1 MARYGNFCCAYVFP
15 FLFVLLLAIGS
26 PARAEGACQDVVD
39 WYRDNDQTPPRIQL
53 VYASDAADHNAHAD
67 HNMFERARTRAL
79 LAQLKYELATGK
91 YWSIG
96 QADRDLIIEVLDDP
110 KTRLIYT
117 GKENTNPFVKVTA
130 AAQTFDGHTIKLHH
144 VAFKSDYGMSDIY
157 PPHKIASTI
166 LHELVHASLYRQSA
180 GHQANFFKE
189 HEPEAVEDQF
199 KRATACFT
207 EAHIAELDRFLRD
220 PDGYKP
226 LDAAAQAG
234 ETTPTRPPYDP
245 TNLKAAFNTLEAL
258 VNAQDAQKKA
268 LDDACHA
275 AGTWNEFLSWTR
287 EMEATGFKPDI
298 SFAPA
303 LEAEQLKLQRLE
315 TLIAKIDALS
325 RTATVQSENV
335 CKEFAQDPP
344 RLDVAKADAAATREA
359 AVNARELYGQAKQ
372 LFDDVTVSLS
382 NNEDL
387 PSLDAALE
395 QVITQNVEQIL
406 ALGDQCSEP
415 ILQMGRAS
423 DRAEANDKAAEITAK
438 KAQALQLLKDAEKAG
453 YEHADVYRVRYEA
466 LSSRFEKSRHIR
478 DIVSECRTSAKDFE
492 KLCSGMAENLNVLSE
507 QIGLEFGRRYQE
519 ALEKRRHQLDLVNG
533 AKSKADGAFGLVYYA
548 AIEAEKC
555 LRAIEVKVQGPK
567 ADTEPGQ
574 PIDPG
579 KAQVQVPD
587 CEAEKS
593 ELEAASSRIDAGDLA
608 GAGSALSAID
618 VAACPELDPLVAA
631 SRSRIAELADR
642 LIAQGRAALES
653 CDLKNAIRERI
664 LALPASAKRDALA
677 EEWKGAYAHERAARD
692 LIRQAIALNKNGQ
705 LPAATAKL
713 HEAQGIP
720 PYCASTR
727 TKLAGAI
734 AKADGRM
741 ADAEA
746 VRITEMVRACN
757 FKDSRALIKNLP
769 ESARRAELVDLWNRS
784 RNAEIDAR
792 RLLKTAMS
800 LKDAGQV
807 QSART
812 KLAEARGKAR
822 CKSTLA
828 RIDTLGKGLVQP
840 PAPTQVKDNPRDKPK
855 VASQSPDDFLVWVH
869 EADRTCCKNTGG
881 GTLPYAFH
889 ASQRRALKDGAIVLG
904 TFATHKEMMIWVC
917 ARKLKKA
924 AYNAVGV
931 YGVIG
936 PYTVS
941 RIPCEVVN

>member
-1 MARYGNFCCAYVFP
+1 MDRYGDFCCAYVFP
-15 FLFVLLLAIGS
+15 FLFVLLLAIAS

-39 WYRDNDQTPPRIQL
+39 WYRDNDQTPPHIQL
-53 VYASDAADHNAHAD
+53 AVEPDAPDQK
-67 HNMFERARTRAL
+67 MFEQVHARAL
-79 LAQLKYELATGK
+79 LAQLKYELATGT
-91 YWSIG
+91 YWGVGKSE
-96 QADRDLIIEVLDDP
+96 RDGLIAVLDDP
-110 KTRLIYT
+110 KARFIYT
-117 GKENTNPFVKVTA
+117 GKANNSIINPYTA
-130 AAQTFDGHTIKLHH
+130 AGQTLDGDTIQLHH
-144 VAFKSDYGMSDIY
+144 AAFASDLGLTDGFY
-157 PPHKIASTI
+157 PPHKIATTM
-166 LHELVHASLYRQSA
+166 LHELVHASFYRNSVL
-180 GHQANFFKE
+180 HNLNPFKE
-189 HEPEAVEDQF
+189 DVPEAAEEQF
-199 KRATACFT
+199 KGATACFT

-226 LDAAAQAG
+226 QDAAAQAG
-234 ETTPTRPPYDP
+234 EPSVSAEAFDP
-245 TNLKAAFNTLEAL
+245 RDLQAVFYSLEAL

-335 CKEFAQDPP
+335 CKEFAQEPP
-344 RLDVAKADAAATREA
+344 RLDVAKADAATTREA

-372 LFDDVTVSLS
+372 LFDDLTVSLS
-382 NNEDL
+382 NNKDL
-387 PSLDAALE
+387 PNLDVAVEKVTADSAEKISALK
-395 QVITQNVEQIL
+395 
-406 ALGDQCSEP
+406 DQCLKPVNEM
-415 ILQMGRAS
+415 LHAA
-423 DRAEANDKAAEITAK
+423 DRADANDKAAEINAK
-438 KAQALQLLKDAEKAG
+438 KTLALQLLEDAEKAG
-453 YEHADVYRVRYEA
+453 YEHADIYRARYEELSAISQKHGQLRDSA
-466 LSSRFEKSRHIR
+466 LS
-478 DIVSECRTSAKDFE
+478 CRSNAGEFKD
-492 KLCSGMAENLNVLSE
+492 LCTEMEENLNTLRE
-507 QIGLEFGRRYQE
+507 QISLEFARRYRA
-519 ALEKRRHQLDLVNG
+519 ALAKRSQQLDLANG
-533 AKSKADGAFGLVYYA
+533 SKSKADGAFGLVYYA
-548 AIEAEKC
+548 AIKAEKC
-555 LRAIEVKVQGPK
+555 LRAIEAKEQDPK
-567 ADTEPGQ
+567 ADTETGQ

-579 KAQVQVPD
+579 KAQVQAPD
-587 CEAEKS
+587 CQAEKS
-593 ELEAASSRIDAGDLA
+593 ELEAASARIDGGDLS
-608 GAGSALSAID
+608 GADSALSGVD
-618 VAACPELDPLVAA
+618 VAACPDLDPLVSA
-631 SRSRIAELADR
+631 SRTRVAELADR

-713 HEAQGIP
+713 HEAQGVP

-746 VRITEMVRACN
+746 VRITEMVRVCN

-840 PAPTQVKDNPRDKPK
+840 SAPTQVKDNPRDKPK

-904 TFATHKEMMIWVC
+904 TFPTHKEMMKWVC
-917 ARKLKKA
+917 ARKLTKA
-924 AYNAVGV
+924 AYYPVGV
-931 YGVIG
+931 YGIIG

-941 RIPCEVVN
+941 RIPCDVVN